1 VSESWGWGVRRLTAE
16 EVARLDRA
24 EASARESG
32 ASYGGWYRRCKV
44 APKCQGKGTHEV
56 TYNYVTGRAG
66 RVSWARKLSCD
77 DHAAMTAVKHGIEI
91 TSGEA
96 PKHALDR
103 VIEG

>member
-1 VSESWGWGVRRLTAE
+1 MGSWGHAVRRLAAE
-16 EVARLDRA
+16 EIARLDETERK
-24 EASARESG
+24 AREAGSTWRY
-32 ASYGGWYRRCKV
+32 ARCKI

-91 TSGEA
+91 VSGEP

-103 VIEG
+103 AIDGET